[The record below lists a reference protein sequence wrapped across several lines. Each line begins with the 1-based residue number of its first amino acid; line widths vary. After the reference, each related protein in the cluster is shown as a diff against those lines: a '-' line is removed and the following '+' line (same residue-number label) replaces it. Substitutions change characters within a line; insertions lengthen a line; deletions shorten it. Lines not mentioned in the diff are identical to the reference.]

1 MRTKTKELQDPHQEK
16 NHNLKIFNHSSN
28 FTYFL
33 PEPIKT
39 LNYECALVEI
49 KLPSIEFKE
58 KKIENKLLEIEFYN
72 DRMGI
77 SANIQDVL
85 DEIENCIKINESKS
99 INYKKKIESIILKLD
114 SKNYNL
120 RLIGDDEYIQL
131 LDSIEKLLNLLKEDK
146 PETSNVIQTVTKLRM
161 CSCRNKITINRI

>member
-1 MRTKTKELQDPHQEK
+1 
-16 NHNLKIFNHSSN
+16 
-28 FTYFL
+28 
-33 PEPIKT
+33 
-39 LNYECALVEI
+39 
-49 KLPSIEFKE
+49 
-58 KKIENKLLEIEFYN
+58 
-72 DRMGI
+72 MGI

-146 PETSNVIQTVTKLRM
+146 PET
-161 CSCRNKITINRI
+161 